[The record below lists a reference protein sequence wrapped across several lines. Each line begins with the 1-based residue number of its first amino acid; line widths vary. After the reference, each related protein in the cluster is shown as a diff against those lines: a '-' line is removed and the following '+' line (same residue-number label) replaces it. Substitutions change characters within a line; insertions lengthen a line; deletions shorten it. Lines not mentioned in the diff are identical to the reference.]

1 MLYTLLKAIY
11 TITLL
16 NPTTTLGGSYYYL
29 YFADEK
35 AEVQVVDRMNP
46 KMSVSKSLKPVNML
60 LYITEG
66 ALQM

>member
-35 AEVQVVDRMNP
+35 AEV
-46 KMSVSKSLKPVNML
+46 
-60 LYITEG
+60 
-66 ALQM
+66 

>member
-16 NPTTTLGGSYYYL
+16 NPTTLGGSYYYL

-35 AEVQVVDRMNP
+35 AEV
-46 KMSVSKSLKPVNML
+46 
-60 LYITEG
+60 
-66 ALQM
+66 